1 MTGPNV
7 PVMGC
12 SGAARDVAA
21 RLLLGPRGR
30 RLCLEYAV
38 HSSPAV
44 GSALFPLARH
54 LDVNPG
60 ARYSLTGRAPAP
72 ADDPIPTA
80 EELVACLRTVDLSTV
95 DPEGATEALR
105 ASLNSARY
113 WQEPD
118 GNDEVAALPEV
129 RAALHPLAELIAAAL
144 PDLASRRGT
153 KQWAVDWNSA
163 ENAAP
168 LPTDPAA
175 ALRMWTRELA
185 DEEQRATR
193 DRPLDPHARWSGTWW
208 SVPQTILETRGTVE
222 AALELVE
229 DSFGWTAATFI
240 PVSGFGSVL
249 EIESADDWA
258 RLCRDYPVEVT
269 ASRRHDWFRTTGRN
283 GRWVIPHWERV
294 AQDWDAVHLTALGYY
309 SSATQLVRV
318 DAEFASVIA
327 GWAPDSTLWL
337 RDVARE
343 ATAARQEWSRPTDQD
358 EWARITDA

>member
-1 MTGPNV
+1 MIGPDV
-7 PVMGC
+7 PVVGC

-38 HSSPAV
+38 HSSPSV

-54 LDVNPG
+54 LDVTPG
-60 ARYSLTGRAPAP
+60 VRYSLSGRDPGP
-72 ADDPIPTA
+72 ADDPIPPA
-80 EELVACLRTVDLSTV
+80 EEIAACLRAVDLTLV
-95 DPEGATEALR
+95 DPDGVRQSLR
-105 ASLNSARY
+105 ASLDSARY

-118 GNDEVAALPEV
+118 GNDSVAMLPEI
-129 RAALHPLAELIAAAL
+129 RTALRPIAELISNAL
-144 PDLASRRGT
+144 PNLAAHRGK
-153 KQWAVDWNSA
+153 KQWAVDWNPA
-163 ENAAP
+163 GEAAP
-168 LPTDPAA
+168 LPTDPAN
-175 ALRMWTRELA
+175 ALRTWTRELA
-185 DEEQRATR
+185 DEEQRAAR
-193 DRPLDPHARWSGTWW
+193 DRPLDPHANWSGTWW
-208 SVPQTILETRGTVE
+208 SVPQTILETRGTAE
-222 AALELVE
+222 AALELTE
-229 DSFGWTAATFI
+229 DSFGWMAATFI

-258 RLCRDYPVEVT
+258 RLCGDYPVEVT

-283 GRWVIPHWERV
+283 GRWVIPDWERV
-294 AQDWDAVHLTALGYY
+294 ARDWDAVHLTALGYY
-309 SSATQLVRV
+309 SSATRLVHV

-358 EWARITDA
+358 EWTRNADA